1 MRPVVLIRG
10 VLFVLG
16 TMLVL
21 FGAGPVSS
29 VQASPAEEVL
39 RVGTTGTY
47 PPFTFKKDGEL
58 QGIEIDFARA
68 LATELGRKL
77 ELVEVALPDLIGG
90 ANAGRIDVIMSG
102 VSITKERA
110 ERIAFTKPYLQ
121 VGQMMLVRDKDVLRF
136 RDRESIDA
144 DGVRIG
150 VERATTGSKFAH
162 RELRKAEIL
171 EFANKDDGLS
181 ALRAGNVDVFLHDA
195 PFVWL
200 VTGSPQNPNEQLSG
214 VYTPLTDE
222 HLAWAVRKGDTQLLA
237 RLDEIVAEWK
247 QNGKIER
254 ILDTWI
260 KVRKISIPLP
270 KQLVPNP
277 QP

>member
-16 TMLVL
+16 TMLVVL
-21 FGAGPVSS
+21 GGTLGFS
-29 VQASPAEEVL
+29 VPASATDEVL

-58 QGIEIDFARA
+58 QGVEIDFARA
-68 LATELGRKL
+68 LARKLGRKL
-77 ELVEVALPDLIGG
+77 ELAQVALPDLIGE

-144 DGVRIG
+144 DGARIG

-162 RELRKAEIL
+162 QELRNAEIV
-171 EFANKDDGLS
+171 EFASKEDGLA
-181 ALRAGNVDVFLHDA
+181 ALRADEVDVFIHDA

-200 VTGSPQNPNEQLSG
+200 VTGSPQNPNEQLAG

-222 HLAWAVRKGDTQLLA
+222 HLAWAVRKRDTQLLA

-247 QNGKIER
+247 TNGKIR
-254 ILDTWI
+254 AVLDKWI
-260 KVRKISIPLP
+260 KVRKISIPVP
-270 KQLVPNP
+270 KK
-277 QP
+277 